1 MVLTYLHF
9 RILEFPLRFRFTLA
23 ALAFW
28 NHGTRLPLLQQL
40 MATLMHRT
48 YTTLLRA
55 GDIWLAM
62 SAFASNRSGNKKHVK
77 LNAPSWRNPLKL
89 HFSTLFPLSNYLQ
102 MGERHHALDSIRIL
116 SYIQYIWITTALH
129 VDNVDTDMSNN
140 TDSITFKDS
149 KIGEPN
155 GTNQINVPM
164 VQIGEPIGEAT
175 KSIVHICPY
184 RSFPSPSSLNAQV
197 LGPPGLYTIDMG
209 MGQNLGTFCSP
220 QNSWDLWMWI
230 TH

>member
-1 MVLTYLHF
+1 M
-9 RILEFPLRFRFTLA
+9 
-23 ALAFW
+23 
-28 NHGTRLPLLQQL
+28 
-40 MATLMHRT
+40 
-48 YTTLLRA
+48 A
-55 GDIWLAM
+55 GDVCLCFKPFWKQKTCETKCTVMTKSSEI
-62 SAFASNRSGNKKHVK
+62 AFFH
-77 LNAPSWRNPLKL
+77 
-89 HFSTLFPLSNYLQ
+89 TFPLSNYLQ

-164 VQIGEPIGEAT
+164 VQIGEPIGEPIGEAT

-220 QNSWDLWMWI
+220 QNSWDLWM
-230 TH
+230 